1 MSKYNVPE
9 IRSLIAKT
17 GLSETD
23 FLHSVGLGAK
33 TLKRWEQGT
42 EKPRDDYALFIACRL
57 GVDLANL
64 VDNENNHHA
73 QQQESCAPKVEK
85 SIDSTTKSTEKQI
98 KPTSKKETEKREPT
112 PPKWK
117 EISPKPTSTILSA
130 TLCEVRNEQ
139 RGFNMLIVSNEHQQ
153 DSDRKIYWVGRALP
167 TMVLSA
173 IQTKDRCFD
182 YKGIKYRVTD
192 FSTFNDADKYLKI
205 VSRFSNPAAPQT
217 IYVFAQ
223 KNIAHF
229 EDNRYEMVTAMIPC
243 ADRIYPIP
251 ASVYYDKEK
260 KQYFINEATYT
271 NLRKCYG
278 LPYLR
283 LQIELPQSTSKWFSV
298 LKPHSELNLLGYN
311 VSASDGLS
319 FERRRRILRDAINS
333 GVLWKRDIMNHLEW
347 LIHMGSKNPN
357 MENAVGEWRSD
368 LMYISQYNATEQR
381 KIWISKFKSKFSEVD
396 IL

>member
-1 MSKYNVPE
+1 MKYNIPK
-9 IRSLIAKT
+9 IRALIAKK
-17 GLSETD
+17 GKSETD

-33 TLKRWEQGT
+33 TLDRWERGI
-42 EKPRDDYALFIACRL
+42 ERPRNDYATFIARSL
-57 GVDLANL
+57 GVDLAEL
-64 VDNENNHHA
+64 VAIENS
-73 QQQESCAPKVEK
+73 QGQPQGSCAPKGGK
-85 SIDSTTKSTEKQI
+85 SVNCATKA
-98 KPTSKKETEKREPT
+98 TSRQTQSAPKKEVKKKEPAL
-112 PPKWK
+112 PKWE
-117 EISPKPTSTILSA
+117 EISPMPNSTILSA
-130 TLCEVRNEQ
+130 TLCEVRNKQ

-153 DSDRKIYWVGRALP
+153 DSARKIYWVGRALP
-167 TMVLSA
+167 TMVLSV

-182 YKGIKYRVTD
+182 YKGIKYQVTD
-192 FSTFNDADKYLKI
+192 FATFNGADKYLKI
-205 VSRFSNPAAPQT
+205 VSRFSNPSAPQT

-229 EDNRYEMVTAMIPC
+229 ADDRYELVTAMIPC
-243 ADRIYPIP
+243 ADRVYPIP
-251 ASVYYDKEK
+251 VSVYYDKDK

-271 NLRKCYG
+271 NLRKSYG

-283 LQIELPQSTSKWFSV
+283 LQIELPQSTARWFSV

-333 GVLWKRDIMNHLEW
+333 GVLWKCDIMNHLEW

-368 LMYISQYNATEQR
+368 LAYISQYNATEQR